1 MHRRRPAC
9 ASSLLLAACLLVPA
23 TQAFADPE
31 CKKIVLTGNSGYPP
45 VSWRDRAHPGN
56 ITSIA
61 GELVEMAMKDVGV
74 PVENKFVGPWKRAQL
89 AMRDGEVDAIH
100 SAYVNEERKG
110 YMDYTAVPF
119 IMDPTVIFVKKGHA
133 FAFKRKEDLI
143 GLQGASPIGES
154 YGDDFDNFAKDKLKI
169 DLVTSVDV
177 AFKRLLAGRDRY
189 VVFGLYPGL
198 AAAESNGIGDQIEYL
213 QTPVITAG
221 MYVAFSKKSPCGAKY
236 LDYLSGKIAEYVKQ
250 GLPEKLL
257 KKYSET
263 WKAQSRMK
271 PPEN

>member
-1 MHRRRPAC
+1 MRTSTA
-9 ASSLLLAACLLVPA
+9 SLLLAGCLLHA
-23 TQAFADPE
+23 TGALADPE

-56 ITSIA
+56 ITSVA
-61 GELVEMAMKDVGV
+61 GELVEMAMKDMGV

-100 SAYVNEERKG
+100 SAYINEERKT

-119 IMDPTVIFVKKGHA
+119 MMDPTVIFVKKGHA
-133 FAFKRKEDLI
+133 FPFKRKEDLV

-154 YGDDFDNFAKDKLKI
+154 YGDEFDNFAKDKLKI

-177 AFKRLLAGRDRY
+177 AFKRLLADRSQY
-189 VVFGLYPGL
+189 VVFGLYPGM
-198 AAAESNGIGDQIEYL
+198 AAAEANGLADQIEQL
-213 QTPVITAG
+213 PTPVITAG
-221 MYVAFSKKSPCGAKY
+221 MYVAFSKKSPCSAKY
-236 LDYLSGKIAEYVKQ
+236 LNHLSDKIAEYVKQ
-250 GLPEKLL
+250 GVPDKLL
-257 KKYSET
+257 KKYSEI

-271 PPEN
+271 PVEN